1 MMYVAYYVVMWY
13 GGVEV
18 MITLWFICEL
28 GHSEIAKRL
37 QNAQVRA
44 YVSANI
50 VRVTIKYYYYNV
62 VIYYVIVL

>member
-1 MMYVAYYVVMWY
+1 M
-13 GGVEV
+13 
-18 MITLWFICEL
+18 CEM
-28 GHSEIAKRL
+28 GHSGRLKRW

-62 VIYYVIVL
+62 VIYYIIVL